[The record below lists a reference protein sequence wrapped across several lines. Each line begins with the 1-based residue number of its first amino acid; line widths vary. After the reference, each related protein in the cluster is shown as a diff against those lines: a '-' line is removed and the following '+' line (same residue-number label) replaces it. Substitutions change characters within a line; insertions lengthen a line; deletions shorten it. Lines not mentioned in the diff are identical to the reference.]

1 MRPLTDE
8 ETKLVLEKLV
18 KYIGKKATYMVA
30 NEEKNFV
37 FRLHRQRVYYCDED
51 LLKFV
56 GTFEKK
62 KINFIWN
69 MFRKIYQ
76 NWKI

>member
-8 ETKLVLEKLV
+8 ETKLVLQKLV

-30 NEEKNFV
+30 SEEANYV

-62 KINFIWN
+62 KINFIWY
-69 MFRKIYQ
+69 MLRKIYK